1 MGLSYIAPKG
11 LHCHCTF
18 SVREQVK
25 HGIVWVR
32 LRPLLWLFAV
42 LHVVGGVVL
51 RGTFA
56 PQAKQRNSMQS
67 FFGQKNVKIY
77 FGEKNVK
84 IYFGEAEITFN

>member
-25 HGIVWVR
+25 HGIIWVR

-42 LHVVGGVVL
+42 LHVVGVWYCVALL
-51 RGTFA
+51 RH
-56 PQAKQRNSMQS
+56 KRNKKIACKV

-77 FGEKNVK
+77 FGQKNVK